1 MRADMES
8 APTMELL
15 RVDWV
20 EFVDNKK
27 HTAVGVLFLYVD
39 SC

>member
-8 APTMELL
+8 APTIELFRL
-15 RVDWV
+15 DWV
-20 EFVDNKK
+20 EFVDKK
-27 HTAVGVLFLYVD
+27 AHRSWCAFLYVD